1 MAWGLPVVAS
11 RTGGLPDLVDDGATG
26 LLVPPGDPAAMAEAL
41 ATVLGDDRRRAA
53 MRAAAAERA
62 HRFSTATVVPVIEG
76 VYGEVAAARRE
87 RVPA

>member
-1 MAWGLPVVAS
+1 MILP
-11 RTGGLPDLVDDGATG
+11 RLQGEVDDA
-26 LLVPPGDPAAMAEAL
+26 
-41 ATVLGDDRRRAA
+41 RRAA
-53 MRAAAAERA
+53 MRVAAAERA